1 LPYKE
6 KNNDFFSSVFKNVLY
21 FDSFQF
27 NLNIKSI
34 IYSCFK
40 KVFMNNNFK
49 LNYIY
54 KNNCNLNNAFVH
66 NHKITLSKR
75 YRTKKCLENSCKICK
90 FIYAKDYIKVD
101 EAKIKLLAN
110 ATCNTKNII
119 YIIFCKRCSIF
130 YIGESSKSLKERTM
144 QHINNILKFIPYKK
158 YENKEVAKHFRTKSH
173 KLSDFKVCVFR
184 KDLENNEIRKNL
196 EMDLVNRLNINRKR
210 CINKITSK
218 RSKKFIFNI

>member
-1 LPYKE
+1 
-6 KNNDFFSSVFKNVLY
+6 
-21 FDSFQF
+21 
-27 NLNIKSI
+27 
-34 IYSCFK
+34 
-40 KVFMNNNFK
+40 
-49 LNYIY
+49 
-54 KNNCNLNNAFVH
+54 
-66 NHKITLSKR
+66 
-75 YRTKKCLENSCKICK
+75 
-90 FIYAKDYIKVD
+90 
-101 EAKIKLLAN
+101 
-110 ATCNTKNII
+110 
-119 YIIFCKRCSIF
+119 
-130 YIGESSKSLKERTM
+130 M